1 MRGHGPPLAIAT
13 LLVMAISAYHPVMV
27 GDWLLENL
35 LVVLLLAGLG
45 ITYRR
50 YRLSNTSYWMIF
62 LFLCVHEWGAHHKYA
77 DVPLGE
83 WMKTVLQTN
92 RNHYDR
98 VAHFAFGVFF
108 AYPFHEVLY
117 RWAGVRAGW
126 QYYLPIEA
134 SLAVGAVYEIVESIV
149 ARIVSPEAG
158 EAFVGLQGDM
168 WDAQKDIALAGLGAT
183 ITVVIVFTSRT
194 LRHSVRDLLAD
205 LFATRS
211 QIQPQSS

>member
-1 MRGHGPPLAIAT
+1 MGRQGPPLGIAT
-13 LLVMAISAYHPVMV
+13 LIVMAVSAYHPVMV

-35 LVVLLLAGLG
+35 LVVVLLAGLVL
-45 ITYRR
+45 TYRHFP
-50 YRLSNTSYWMIF
+50 LSNTSYWMIF

-83 WMKTVLQTN
+83 WMKAAFQTH

-108 AYPFHEVLY
+108 AYPFHEVFY
-117 RWAGVRAGW
+117 RWVGVRAGW

-149 ARIVSPEAG
+149 ASIVSPEAG

-168 WDAQKDIALAGLGAT
+168 WDAQKDVALAGLGAT
-183 ITVVIVFTSRT
+183 HNCRIVHKSYVT
-194 LRHSVRDLLAD
+194 A
-205 LFATRS
+205 
-211 QIQPQSS
+211 QSNVSC